1 MRSGAGTDT
10 DRDHADSAE
19 PEGRVVFRLPR
30 TVGGNALFVF
40 LVVVTCSGY
49 FFPRLSN
56 WESNSRMDLVYALGD
71 KATIRI
77 DDYYLNTQDR
87 AYFRGH
93 YYTEKSIGPSL
104 TAVPLYEAFRA
115 IVRLPPL
122 ARVASGDATIGSL
135 PPVETVYAEH
145 KLPEPGAPGAGHPP
159 VYHAMALTFVTFL
172 SIALMSATLA
182 AVVYLMATRLSKSP
196 RNALVVA
203 LAFGLATPAFA
214 YSNELYQHQ
223 AGAFGAFVG
232 FFLLWR
238 VIEEGASKRLLWIVG
253 ALFGYAAASEYVL
266 APIVAGLVIWAIV
279 RTRWVG
285 LLLRVA
291 VGASPWIIATATYNV
306 IAFGTPL
313 PVGYRYSIFGL
324 PAGSLFGLVPPSW
337 ESIYGITFSP
347 YRGLFLLSPFLLL
360 APIGLYRMT
369 RDPRTRDL
377 AIVLAIVSIAL
388 LAYNASYW
396 VWDGGGAIGPRL
408 LIPMLPF
415 LCLPIVVVLDSATR
429 RWQQVVI
436 WLLIVVSAAEVWAQ
450 YLAGNN
456 FPPDSVLQP
465 LIDYALPLL
474 GRSEVRFNIGNLV
487 GLRGFA
493 TLIPLAPL
501 LLAIV
506 WMTLRVERFWIT
518 RRSIERRRVPERTS
532 PDVR

>member
-1 MRSGAGTDT
+1 
-10 DRDHADSAE
+10 
-19 PEGRVVFRLPR
+19 
-30 TVGGNALFVF
+30 
-40 LVVVTCSGY
+40 
-49 FFPRLSN
+49 
-56 WESNSRMDLVYALGD
+56 
-71 KATIRI
+71 
-77 DDYYLNTQDR
+77 
-87 AYFRGH
+87 
-93 YYTEKSIGPSL
+93 
-104 TAVPLYEAFRA
+104 
-115 IVRLPPL
+115 
-122 ARVASGDATIGSL
+122 
-135 PPVETVYAEH
+135 
-145 KLPEPGAPGAGHPP
+145 
-159 VYHAMALTFVTFL
+159 
-172 SIALMSATLA
+172 
-182 AVVYLMATRLSKSP
+182 
-196 RNALVVA
+196 
-203 LAFGLATPAFA
+203 
-214 YSNELYQHQ
+214 
-223 AGAFGAFVG
+223 
-232 FFLLWR
+232 

-285 LLLRVA
+285 LLFRVV

-408 LIPMLPF
+408 LVPMLPF

-436 WLLIVVSAAEVWAQ
+436 WLLILVSAAEVWAQ

-474 GRSEVRFNIGNLV
+474 GRSEVRFNIGNLA

-506 WMTLRVERFWIT
+506 LVTPRVERFWIT
-518 RRSIERRRVPERTS
+518 RRSIERRRGPERAS